1 MILLVG
7 AGLFVRTLWNLRS
20 VDVAGGSSTIRVG
33 PDGRPPGPK
42 DEAWVNDV
50 GSRFFETMGIPIL
63 AGRSFD
69 VHDTESSPPVVVV
82 SERFVREFF
91 ANQSPV
97 GRTVR
102 NGDTSFQIVGVCG
115 DIRFGSARAPAPPV
129 FYRHFAQAGETGA
142 MLLMILREVSSL
154 TAVGTIVGLLGA
166 AVLARYVE
174 AMLFGVTPTDPA
186 ALAAAVGVMM
196 TVALAA
202 GWLPGGSTGGSIR

>member
-1 MILLVG
+1 
-7 AGLFVRTLWNLRS
+7 
-20 VDVAGGSSTIRVG
+20 
-33 PDGRPPGPK
+33 
-42 DEAWVNDV
+42 
-50 GSRFFETMGIPIL
+50 MGIPIL

-154 TAVGTIVGLLGA
+154 TAVGTIVGLLGQPCW
-166 AVLARYVE
+166 RG
-174 AMLFGVTPTDPA
+174 M
-186 ALAAAVGVMM
+186 
-196 TVALAA
+196 
-202 GWLPGGSTGGSIR
+202 WRRCCSGSRRQTRRRWPRRLG